1 MIKYIISDLSEVII
15 EGFMGIGRELS
26 PILDISV
33 KEIELEKTKNFQLF
47 IELMVG
53 KMSEDEYV
61 TEFLNRTKWNISVK
75 DFEKIMRKV
84 LDKKIPGTIDVLRKI
99 KNTGK
104 YKLVLLSD
112 NVKEWID
119 YVLKTNDDLKIFDYM
134 FFSYELETIKE
145 DSITFVRVLDKLNAK
160 PEEVI
165 FIDDLISNINVAES
179 VGIKGIQFLNANQLE
194 EDLKSNNIL

>member
-1 MIKYIISDLSEVII
+1 MVKYIISDLSEVII

-145 DSITFVRVLDKLNAK
+145 NSITFVRVLDKLNAK

>member
-1 MIKYIISDLSEVII
+1 MVKYIISDLSEVII

>member
-1 MIKYIISDLSEVII
+1 MVKYIISDLSEVII

-119 YVLKTNDDLKIFDYM
+119 YILKTNDDLKIFDYM